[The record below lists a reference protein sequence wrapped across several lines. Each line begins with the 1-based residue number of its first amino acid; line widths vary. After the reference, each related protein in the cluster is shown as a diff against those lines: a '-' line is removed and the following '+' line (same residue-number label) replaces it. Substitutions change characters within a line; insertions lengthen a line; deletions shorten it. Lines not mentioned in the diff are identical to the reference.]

1 MDHVITLGAGLTFL
15 AYSALTAGAAHASG
29 VTAGSLIENTA
40 QATYNT
46 PDGTQTVTSNTVTVK
61 VDELLDVTVTSLD
74 AGPVATRPGT
84 QVLTFEVTN
93 TGNGPEAFK
102 LVADPAIAG
111 NDFGATVTAIATDS
125 NGNGIYDDGVDTV
138 LSAPQTTAQLAADDA
153 VTVFV
158 ILAVPGDAADADTSE
173 VELLAEAVTGTG
185 APGTTFAGAGEN
197 GSNAVVGAS
206 GADDA
211 ANGRLVVAITSVDLE
226 KSAVIADPFGGS
238 SAVPGAIVTYTI
250 EAHVRGS
257 AAVDNLIVTD
267 SFPSGTTYRPGTL
280 ALDSNALT
288 DQPADDAGSAS
299 ATGITVDLGTVAGG
313 ASHTVTFDVKIEE

>member
-1 MDHVITLGAGLTFL
+1 MDHVITLIAGFTFL
-15 AYSALTAGAAHASG
+15 AYSVLTAGAAHASG
-29 VTAGSLIENTA
+29 VRAGSLIENTA
-40 QATYNT
+40 QATYST
-46 PDGTQTVTSNTVTVK
+46 PDGPQTISSNTVTVK

-74 AGPVATRPGT
+74 AGPVTTKPGT

-93 TGNGPEAFK
+93 TGNGPEAFD
-102 LVADPAIAG
+102 LAADPAIAA

-125 NGNGIYDDGVDTV
+125 NGNGVYDDGIDTV
-138 LSAPQTTAQLAADDA
+138 LAAPQATALLAVDEA

-158 ILAVPGDAADADTSE
+158 VLTVPSDAADTETSE
-173 VELLAEAVTGTG
+173 VELLAQAVTGTG

-267 SFPSGTTYRPGTL
+267 SFPSGTTYHPGTL
-280 ALDSNALT
+280 SLDSNALT

-313 ASHTVTFDVKIEE
+313 ASHTVTFNVKIEE